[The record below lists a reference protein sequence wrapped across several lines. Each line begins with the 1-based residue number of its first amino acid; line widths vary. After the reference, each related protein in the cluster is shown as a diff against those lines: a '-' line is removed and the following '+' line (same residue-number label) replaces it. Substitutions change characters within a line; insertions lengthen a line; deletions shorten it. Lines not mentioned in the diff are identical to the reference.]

1 MFISYLS
8 AIWRG
13 IVKGRFTGE
22 LREAMNKTPTWIE
35 VLAAD
40 TNASASWYPHFSG
53 FQIEPAP
60 VGQAARKDE
69 CHEGSVA
76 DRMRIGSGRRVVRL
90 PGPVPGISF
99 RGIWC

>member
-22 LREAMNKTPTWIE
+22 LREAMNKTPTWIA

-40 TNASASWYPHFSG
+40 TNASASWYPLS
-53 FQIEPAP
+53 A
-60 VGQAARKDE
+60 
-69 CHEGSVA
+69 GSK
-76 DRMRIGSGRRVVRL
+76 
-90 PGPVPGISF
+90 
-99 RGIWC
+99 